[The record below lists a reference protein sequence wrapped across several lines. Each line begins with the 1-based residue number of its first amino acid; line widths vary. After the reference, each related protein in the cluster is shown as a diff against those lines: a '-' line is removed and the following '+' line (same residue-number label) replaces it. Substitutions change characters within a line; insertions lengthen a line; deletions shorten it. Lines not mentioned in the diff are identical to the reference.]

1 MTLILLALIKSL
13 IDRDIFTHE
22 EFCMIIKKLDIADGI
37 RDGKTSIKKLK
48 SILNFPTNKDNKR
61 MILKKS
67 KKSKIIPID
76 RS

>member
-37 RDGKTSIKKLK
+37 RDGKTSINM
-48 SILNFPTNKDNKR
+48 LNPY
-61 MILKKS
+61 
-67 KKSKIIPID
+67 
-76 RS
+76 